1 MWLDISSPNSIIGSH
16 FHGKIVS
23 EGEAI
28 YTELNK
34 PNAPVLAS
42 GMIPIKYDGTKWVK
56 ADTSNT
62 NNSWYNYDNKEW
74 ANVALVSDSKIVE
87 NITTNKSVTINNQSN
102 TYTTYSS
109 FSSTNGSVHS
119 STSSSTITVN
129 IHSSGTFG
137 FRSIVSSE
145 SNYDKL
151 TVKVKKN
158 SDAETTVSNA
168 ISGSNSNN
176 YSDSTAKSGDVYVIT
191 VSYTK
196 DSSVSSGNDKGTLDT
211 FTYPANTHVT
221 IAGSGSYPWVASG
234 ATNNTVYDNKIGTGI
249 TYNTSTQKYDLVS
262 PTSSVISSSTIGKY
276 VCPTITQT
284 SCTTAYKVTAASTS
298 ITKVDEYSSSTA
310 TGTRADYLNAEV
322 GTEIKEEDIL
332 AYYVWIPRY
341 KYKIW
346 NLGESSQGQEQTI
359 DIVFESTDSI
369 STGTG
374 VGEYITHPAFWWDN
388 DSDGVRD
395 TGEEL
400 AGIWVGK
407 FETTGTADSPTILP
421 DVTSLRNQKVSV
433 QFATAQ
439 KLGGTT
445 YGVSSNVDS
454 HMMKSSEWGSIS
466 YLSNSKYG
474 INREV
479 YINNSS
485 EYYTGRSGGNVSGST
500 PINETY
506 TDQTST
512 STYNSYG
519 FYTWDGYLLN
529 YDTNTKSTTRNLTK
543 IASTTGNITG
553 IYDMAGGAIEAVM
566 GVFANSDGQLWSGQ
580 ATYANSGFT
589 GLVGESGTSYSGT
602 SFPESKY
609 YDVYRASSGIT
620 IDKLTACNGRI
631 CYGHALSE
639 TSNWYGDGTG
649 FVSAV
654 NSWATRGGA
663 HWYDA
668 GAGLFHS
675 GYANGKGDSVI
686 GFRSSLVVK

>member
-1 MWLDISSPNSIIGSH
+1 MNDMGNMSRKKRIILISIIIVLVLSLVVAGTYALWTWNSNVNKNVVFNTSKGMQYYIYYDAGESKFVGDFQASDTYTGGIHTTITMGKSSEIANIGLYATINMTIKAIGSNLANSSALKWVITKGNSTNPGTVLNSGSFIGHSLGDNIVLAPSIEITTTNTEYTIWIWLDSSMNPGEEISGETIDASVWTQINQGSSSDEPE
-16 FHGKIVS
+16 V
-23 EGEAI
+23 E
-28 YTELNK
+28 
-34 PNAPVLAS
+34 PNAPVLDD
-42 GMIPIKYDGTKWVK
+42 GMIPIVF
-56 ADTSNT
+56 DTSNGT
-62 NNSWYNYDNKEW
+62 VIKTVSSTDSSWYNYNNKEW
-74 ANVALVSDSKIVE
+74 ANAVLVK
-87 NITTNKSVTINNQSN
+87 T
-102 TYTTYSS
+102 
-109 FSSTNGSVHS
+109 
-119 STSSSTITVN
+119 
-129 IHSSGTFG
+129 SGT
-137 FRSIVSSE
+137 
-145 SNYDKL
+145 
-151 TVKVKKN
+151 
-158 SDAETTVSNA
+158 
-168 ISGSNSNN
+168 
-176 YSDSTAKSGDVYVIT
+176 
-191 VSYTK
+191 
-196 DSSVSSGNDKGTLDT
+196 
-211 FTYPANTHVT
+211 
-221 IAGSGSYPWVASG
+221 
-234 ATNNTVYDNKIGTGI
+234 
-249 TYNTSTQKYDLVS
+249 Q
-262 PTSSVISSSTIGKY
+262 
-276 VCPTITQT
+276 
-284 SCTTAYKVTAASTS
+284 
-298 ITKVDEYSSSTA
+298 
-310 TGTRADYLNAEV
+310 TRAYYKANPGVAIDES
-322 GTEIKEEDIL
+322 DIL

>member
-1 MWLDISSPNSIIGSH
+1 MNDMGNMSRKKRIILISIIIVLVLSLVVAGTYALWTWNSNVNKNVVFNTSKGMQYYIYYDAGESKFVGDFQASDTYTGGIHTTITMGKSSELANIGLYATINMTIKAIGSNLANSSALKWVITKGNSTNPGTVLNSGSFIGHSLGDNIVLASSIEITTTNTEYTIWIWLDSSMNPGEEIS
-16 FHGKIVS
+16 
-23 EGEAI
+23 GETIDASVWTQI
-28 YTELNK
+28 NQKASSSGE
-34 PNAPVLAS
+34 PNAPVLDD
-42 GMIPIKYDGTKWVK
+42 GMIPIVF
-56 ADTSNT
+56 DTSNGT
-62 NNSWYNYDNKEW
+62 VIKTVASMDSSWYNYSNKEW
-74 ANVALVSDSKIVE
+74 ANAVLVK
-87 NITTNKSVTINNQSN
+87 T
-102 TYTTYSS
+102 
-109 FSSTNGSVHS
+109 
-119 STSSSTITVN
+119 
-129 IHSSGTFG
+129 SGT
-137 FRSIVSSE
+137 
-145 SNYDKL
+145 
-151 TVKVKKN
+151 
-158 SDAETTVSNA
+158 
-168 ISGSNSNN
+168 
-176 YSDSTAKSGDVYVIT
+176 
-191 VSYTK
+191 
-196 DSSVSSGNDKGTLDT
+196 
-211 FTYPANTHVT
+211 
-221 IAGSGSYPWVASG
+221 
-234 ATNNTVYDNKIGTGI
+234 
-249 TYNTSTQKYDLVS
+249 Q
-262 PTSSVISSSTIGKY
+262 
-276 VCPTITQT
+276 
-284 SCTTAYKVTAASTS
+284 
-298 ITKVDEYSSSTA
+298 
-310 TGTRADYLNAEV
+310 TRAYYKANPGVAIDES
-322 GTEIKEEDIL
+322 DIL

>member
-1 MWLDISSPNSIIGSH
+1 MNDMGNMSRKKRIILISIIIVLVLSLVVAGTYALWTWNSNVNKNVVFNTSKGMQYYIYYDAGESKFVGDFQASDTYTGGIHTTITMGKSSEVANIGLYATINMTIKAIGSNLANSSALKWVITKGNSTNPGTVLNSGSFIGHSLGDNIVLAPSIEITTTNTEYTIWIWLDSSMNPGEEISGETIDASVWTQINQGSTSDEPE
-16 FHGKIVS
+16 V
-23 EGEAI
+23 E
-28 YTELNK
+28 
-34 PNAPVLAS
+34 PNAPVLDD
-42 GMIPIKYDGTKWVK
+42 GLIPIVF
-56 ADTSNT
+56 DTSNGT
-62 NNSWYNYDNKEW
+62 VIKTVSSTDSSWYNYNNKEW
-74 ANVALVSDSKIVE
+74 ANAVLVK
-87 NITTNKSVTINNQSN
+87 T
-102 TYTTYSS
+102 
-109 FSSTNGSVHS
+109 
-119 STSSSTITVN
+119 
-129 IHSSGTFG
+129 SGT
-137 FRSIVSSE
+137 
-145 SNYDKL
+145 
-151 TVKVKKN
+151 
-158 SDAETTVSNA
+158 
-168 ISGSNSNN
+168 
-176 YSDSTAKSGDVYVIT
+176 
-191 VSYTK
+191 
-196 DSSVSSGNDKGTLDT
+196 
-211 FTYPANTHVT
+211 
-221 IAGSGSYPWVASG
+221 
-234 ATNNTVYDNKIGTGI
+234 
-249 TYNTSTQKYDLVS
+249 Q
-262 PTSSVISSSTIGKY
+262 
-276 VCPTITQT
+276 
-284 SCTTAYKVTAASTS
+284 
-298 ITKVDEYSSSTA
+298 
-310 TGTRADYLNAEV
+310 TRAYYKANPGVAIDES
-322 GTEIKEEDIL
+322 DIL

>member
-1 MWLDISSPNSIIGSH
+1 MNDMGNMSRKKRIILISIIIVLVLSLVVAGTYALWTWNSNVNKNVVFNTSKGMQYYIYYDAGESKFVGDFQASDSYTGGIHTTITMGKSSEIANIGLYATINMTIKAIGSNLANSSALKWVITKGNSTNPGTVLNSGSFIGHSLGDNIVLASSIEITTTNTEYTIWIWLDSSMNPGEEISGETIDASVWTQINQGSSSDEPE
-16 FHGKIVS
+16 V
-23 EGEAI
+23 E
-28 YTELNK
+28 
-34 PNAPVLAS
+34 PNAPVLDD
-42 GMIPIKYDGTKWVK
+42 GMIPIVF
-56 ADTSNT
+56 DTSNGT
-62 NNSWYNYDNKEW
+62 VIKTVSSTDSSWYNYNNKEW
-74 ANVALVSDSKIVE
+74 ANAVLVK
-87 NITTNKSVTINNQSN
+87 T
-102 TYTTYSS
+102 
-109 FSSTNGSVHS
+109 
-119 STSSSTITVN
+119 
-129 IHSSGTFG
+129 SGT
-137 FRSIVSSE
+137 
-145 SNYDKL
+145 
-151 TVKVKKN
+151 
-158 SDAETTVSNA
+158 
-168 ISGSNSNN
+168 
-176 YSDSTAKSGDVYVIT
+176 
-191 VSYTK
+191 
-196 DSSVSSGNDKGTLDT
+196 
-211 FTYPANTHVT
+211 
-221 IAGSGSYPWVASG
+221 
-234 ATNNTVYDNKIGTGI
+234 
-249 TYNTSTQKYDLVS
+249 Q
-262 PTSSVISSSTIGKY
+262 
-276 VCPTITQT
+276 
-284 SCTTAYKVTAASTS
+284 
-298 ITKVDEYSSSTA
+298 
-310 TGTRADYLNAEV
+310 TRAYYKANPGVAIDES
-322 GTEIKEEDIL
+322 DIL

-421 DVTSLRNQKVSV
+421 DVTSQRNQKVSV

>member
-1 MWLDISSPNSIIGSH
+1 MNDMGNMSRKKRIILISIIIVLVLSLVVAGTYALWTWNSNVNKNVVFNTSKGMQYYIYYDAGESKFVGDFQVSDTYTGGIHTTITMGKSSEIANIGLYATINMTIKAIGSNLANSSALKWVITKGNSTNPGTVLNSGSFIGHSLGDNIVLASSIEITTTNTEYTIWIWLDSSMNPGEEISGETIDASVWTQINQGSSSDEPE
-16 FHGKIVS
+16 V
-23 EGEAI
+23 E
-28 YTELNK
+28 
-34 PNAPVLAS
+34 PNAPVLDD
-42 GMIPIKYDGTKWVK
+42 GMIPIVF
-56 ADTSNT
+56 DTSNGT
-62 NNSWYNYDNKEW
+62 VIKTVSSTDSSWYNYNNKEW
-74 ANVALVSDSKIVE
+74 ANAVLVK
-87 NITTNKSVTINNQSN
+87 T
-102 TYTTYSS
+102 
-109 FSSTNGSVHS
+109 
-119 STSSSTITVN
+119 
-129 IHSSGTFG
+129 SGT
-137 FRSIVSSE
+137 
-145 SNYDKL
+145 
-151 TVKVKKN
+151 
-158 SDAETTVSNA
+158 
-168 ISGSNSNN
+168 
-176 YSDSTAKSGDVYVIT
+176 
-191 VSYTK
+191 
-196 DSSVSSGNDKGTLDT
+196 
-211 FTYPANTHVT
+211 
-221 IAGSGSYPWVASG
+221 
-234 ATNNTVYDNKIGTGI
+234 
-249 TYNTSTQKYDLVS
+249 Q
-262 PTSSVISSSTIGKY
+262 
-276 VCPTITQT
+276 
-284 SCTTAYKVTAASTS
+284 
-298 ITKVDEYSSSTA
+298 
-310 TGTRADYLNAEV
+310 TRAYYKANPGVAIDES
-322 GTEIKEEDIL
+322 DIL

>member
-1 MWLDISSPNSIIGSH
+1 MGNMSRKKRIILISIIIVLVLSLVVAGTYALWTWNSNVNKNVVFNTSKGMQYYIYYDAGESKFVGDFQASDSYTGGIHTTITMGKSSEIANIGLYATINMTIKAIGSNLANSNALKWVITKGNSTNPGTVLNSGSFIGHSLGDNIVLASSIEITTTNTEYTIWIWLDSSMNPGEEISGETIDASVWTQINQGSSSDEPE
-16 FHGKIVS
+16 V
-23 EGEAI
+23 E
-28 YTELNK
+28 
-34 PNAPVLAS
+34 PNAPVLDD
-42 GMIPIKYDGTKWVK
+42 GMIPIVF
-56 ADTSNT
+56 DTSNGT
-62 NNSWYNYDNKEW
+62 VIKTVSSTDSSWYNYNNKEW
-74 ANVALVSDSKIVE
+74 ANAVLVK
-87 NITTNKSVTINNQSN
+87 T
-102 TYTTYSS
+102 
-109 FSSTNGSVHS
+109 
-119 STSSSTITVN
+119 
-129 IHSSGTFG
+129 SGT
-137 FRSIVSSE
+137 
-145 SNYDKL
+145 
-151 TVKVKKN
+151 
-158 SDAETTVSNA
+158 
-168 ISGSNSNN
+168 
-176 YSDSTAKSGDVYVIT
+176 
-191 VSYTK
+191 
-196 DSSVSSGNDKGTLDT
+196 
-211 FTYPANTHVT
+211 
-221 IAGSGSYPWVASG
+221 
-234 ATNNTVYDNKIGTGI
+234 
-249 TYNTSTQKYDLVS
+249 Q
-262 PTSSVISSSTIGKY
+262 
-276 VCPTITQT
+276 
-284 SCTTAYKVTAASTS
+284 
-298 ITKVDEYSSSTA
+298 
-310 TGTRADYLNAEV
+310 TRAYYKANPGVAIDES
-322 GTEIKEEDIL
+322 DIL

>member
-1 MWLDISSPNSIIGSH
+1 MNDMGNMSRKKRIILISIIIVLVLSLVVAGTYALWTWNSNVNKNVVFNTSKGMQYYIYYDAGESKFVGDFQASDSYTGGIHTTITMGKSSEVANIGLYATINMTIKAIGSNLANSSALKWVITKGNSTNPGTVLNSGSFIGHSLGDNIVLAPSIEITTTNTEYTIWIWLDSSMNPGEEISGETIDASVWTQINQGSSSDEPE
-16 FHGKIVS
+16 V
-23 EGEAI
+23 E
-28 YTELNK
+28 
-34 PNAPVLAS
+34 PNAPVLDD
-42 GMIPIKYDGTKWVK
+42 GMIPIVF
-56 ADTSNT
+56 DTSNGT
-62 NNSWYNYDNKEW
+62 VIKTVSSTDSSWYNYNNKEW
-74 ANVALVSDSKIVE
+74 ANAVLVK
-87 NITTNKSVTINNQSN
+87 T
-102 TYTTYSS
+102 
-109 FSSTNGSVHS
+109 
-119 STSSSTITVN
+119 
-129 IHSSGTFG
+129 SGT
-137 FRSIVSSE
+137 
-145 SNYDKL
+145 
-151 TVKVKKN
+151 
-158 SDAETTVSNA
+158 
-168 ISGSNSNN
+168 
-176 YSDSTAKSGDVYVIT
+176 
-191 VSYTK
+191 
-196 DSSVSSGNDKGTLDT
+196 
-211 FTYPANTHVT
+211 
-221 IAGSGSYPWVASG
+221 
-234 ATNNTVYDNKIGTGI
+234 
-249 TYNTSTQKYDLVS
+249 Q
-262 PTSSVISSSTIGKY
+262 
-276 VCPTITQT
+276 
-284 SCTTAYKVTAASTS
+284 
-298 ITKVDEYSSSTA
+298 
-310 TGTRADYLNAEV
+310 TRAYYKANPGVAIDES
-322 GTEIKEEDIL
+322 DIL

-663 HWYDA
+663 YWYDA

>member
-1 MWLDISSPNSIIGSH
+1 MNDMGNMSRKKRIILISIIIVLVLSLVVAGTYALWTWNSNVNKNVVFNTSKGMQYYIYYDAGESKFVGDFQASDSYTGGIHTTITMGKSSEIANIGLYATINMTIKAIGSNLANSSALKWVITKGNSTNPGTVLNSGSFIGHSLGDNIVLASSIEITTTNTEYTIWIWLDSSMNPGEEISGETIDASVWTQINQGSSSDEPE
-16 FHGKIVS
+16 V
-23 EGEAI
+23 E
-28 YTELNK
+28 
-34 PNAPVLAS
+34 PNAPVLDD
-42 GMIPIKYDGTKWVK
+42 GMIPIVF
-56 ADTSNT
+56 DTSNGT
-62 NNSWYNYDNKEW
+62 VIKTVSSTDSSWYNYNNKEW
-74 ANVALVSDSKIVE
+74 ANAVLVK
-87 NITTNKSVTINNQSN
+87 T
-102 TYTTYSS
+102 
-109 FSSTNGSVHS
+109 
-119 STSSSTITVN
+119 
-129 IHSSGTFG
+129 SGT
-137 FRSIVSSE
+137 
-145 SNYDKL
+145 
-151 TVKVKKN
+151 
-158 SDAETTVSNA
+158 
-168 ISGSNSNN
+168 
-176 YSDSTAKSGDVYVIT
+176 
-191 VSYTK
+191 
-196 DSSVSSGNDKGTLDT
+196 
-211 FTYPANTHVT
+211 
-221 IAGSGSYPWVASG
+221 
-234 ATNNTVYDNKIGTGI
+234 
-249 TYNTSTQKYDLVS
+249 Q
-262 PTSSVISSSTIGKY
+262 
-276 VCPTITQT
+276 
-284 SCTTAYKVTAASTS
+284 
-298 ITKVDEYSSSTA
+298 
-310 TGTRADYLNAEV
+310 TRAYYKANPGVAIDES
-322 GTEIKEEDIL
+322 DIL